1 MKYRS
6 YVISLLLVVAV
17 ALIPVSYVA
26 ATDGGHHGGNLGT
39 HLVDPI
45 MTDAGLVSGTVMDH
59 QTLAVDGI
67 PTQLVTVGTIGEKVH
82 IYRGIPYAAP
92 PVGDLRWK
100 PPQPVTPWKGIR
112 EATALTKWPPQAFP
126 TADRY
131 GPIQESGMSEDCLYL
146 NVITPANKEKDRL
159 PVLVWFHGGGLTAQS
174 GSRPSY
180 NTPPLAQHGV
190 VVVTVTGRLGVI
202 GFMAHPGLTA
212 ESGGVSSGNYGM
224 LDLIAALKWVKNNIA
239 AFGGDPGRVTI
250 FGQSGGGMKV
260 NWLMGSPLSKGL
272 FHAAIDMAGIQGGT
286 PLVQSE
292 QRGVNLANKLGITGS
307 NAAVIAAM
315 RAKTW
320 QEIVTASLASGSGF
334 TTDTTIDGWSQIDTM
349 LNVFKAGMQHDV
361 PLMIGIAEKDLK
373 SIYENTVKIVPSTKP
388 LTSNMYAYMFA
399 HVPTGWKEDGA
410 IAWHSLENGYVFGQ
424 PWLMVPGNY
433 DNYGVPNCAKDPDP
447 GWDWKDD
454 WMTEFMVKTW
464 IQFAAT
470 GDPNLPKHA
479 MGTKKPLPIWPSYVY
494 GGPKSS
500 SDKYYYIVVPP
511 EVRTG
516 FSTLVYPSAP
526 CP

>member
-6 YVISLLLVVAV
+6 NIISLVLVLAV

-26 ATDGGHHGGNLGT
+26 AADGGNLGA

-45 MTDAGLVSGTVMDH
+45 MTDAGLVSGTVMDI

-92 PVGDLRWK
+92 PVGDLRWR
-100 PPQPVTPWKGIR
+100 PPQPVTSWEGIR
-112 EATALTKWPPQAFP
+112 EATALTKWPTQQFP
-126 TADRY
+126 TQDRY

-146 NVITPANKEKDRL
+146 NVITPVEKVTQRL

-174 GSRPSY
+174 GSRPIY

-190 VVVTVTGRLGVI
+190 VVVTVTARIGVM

-212 ESGGVSSGNYGM
+212 ESEHGSSGNYGM
-224 LDLIAALKWVKNNIA
+224 LDLIAALKWVKKNIA

-250 FGQSGGGMKV
+250 FGLSGGSMKV

-272 FHAAIDMAGIQGGT
+272 FHAAIEMSGIQGGST
-286 PLVQSE
+286 LSVSE
-292 QRGVNLANKLGITGS
+292 QRGVYLANYLGITGTP
-307 NAAVIAAM
+307 AQQIAAM
-315 RAKTW
+315 RAKKW
-320 QEIVTASLASGSGF
+320 QDIVTASLNSASGYR
-334 TTDTTIDGWSQIDTM
+334 TDTTIDGWSQIDT
-349 LNVFKAGMQHDV
+349 LFNVFKAGMQHDV
-361 PLMIGIAEKDLK
+361 PLIVGITEKDLQ
-373 SIYENTVKIVPSTKP
+373 SIHVSTVNIVPNTKL
-388 LTSNMYAYMFA
+388 LTSNMYVYMFG
-399 HVPTGWKEDGA
+399 HLPSNWKNDGA
-410 IAWHSLENGYVFGQ
+410 LAWHSLDQGYVFGI
-424 PWLMVPGNY
+424 PRLAAPGNF
-433 DNYGVPNCAKDPDP
+433 DNYGVPNCAKTVDP
-447 GWDWKDD
+447 GWTWEDD
-454 WMTEFMVKTW
+454 WMTDFEVKTW

-470 GDPNLPKHA
+470 GNPNLPKGA
-479 MGTKKPLPIWPSYVY
+479 LGPDVPVPIWPPYIY
-494 GGPKSS
+494 GGPQSS

-516 FSTLVYPSAP
+516 FSTLAYPTAP